1 MKLHLEKESECIT
14 LDDFKH
20 EMKEASKSFVYRTN
34 AIIGDDEEFSDV
46 NLGFPKVSSDKNNK
60 LVLSEKQIIE
70 LDKLAHQSYEVG
82 TNIYQ
87 EIINFFGSEVLNSDL
102 TINREKLGDIVFK
115 DKDKLIFLQNL
126 VWPKI
131 TIEVKKKLKTY
142 KKYSY
147 EKISIEST
155 LLFSGGWENFC
166 DKIWFVESSEK
177 NIKLRLTNF
186 RGMRE
191 DKVDSILELQSFIK
205 QNKKQVDQVIIN
217 NKNLLNLEDIIKR
230 KLKVV

>member
-1 MKLHLEKESECIT
+1 MFLKK
-14 LDDFKH
+14 K
-20 EMKEASKSFVYRTN
+20 R
-34 AIIGDDEEFSDV
+34 
-46 NLGFPKVSSDKNNK
+46 
-60 LVLSEKQIIE
+60 
-70 LDKLAHQSYEVG
+70 
-82 TNIYQ
+82 NIYQ

>member
-1 MKLHLEKESECIT
+1 M
-14 LDDFKH
+14 
-20 EMKEASKSFVYRTN
+20 
-34 AIIGDDEEFSDV
+34 
-46 NLGFPKVSSDKNNK
+46 
-60 LVLSEKQIIE
+60 
-70 LDKLAHQSYEVG
+70 
-82 TNIYQ
+82 
-87 EIINFFGSEVLNSDL
+87 
-102 TINREKLGDIVFK
+102 
-115 DKDKLIFLQNL
+115 
-126 VWPKI
+126 
-131 TIEVKKKLKTY
+131 
-142 KKYSY
+142 
-147 EKISIEST
+147 
-155 LLFSGGWENFC
+155 LFSGGWENFC

>member
-1 MKLHLEKESECIT
+1 MFPDKCPSCGSKTIKDINLTTKKEDAVRRCSSEDYFC
-14 LDDFKH
+14 
-20 EMKEASKSFVYRTN
+20 
-34 AIIGDDEEFSDV
+34 
-46 NLGFPKVSSDKNNK
+46 
-60 LVLSEKQIIE
+60 
-70 LDKLAHQSYEVG
+70 
-82 TNIYQ
+82 
-87 EIINFFGSEVLNSDL
+87 
-102 TINREKLGDIVFK
+102 
-115 DKDKLIFLQNL
+115 
-126 VWPKI
+126 
-131 TIEVKKKLKTY
+131 
-142 KKYSY
+142 

>member
-1 MKLHLEKESECIT
+1 M
-14 LDDFKH
+14 
-20 EMKEASKSFVYRTN
+20 
-34 AIIGDDEEFSDV
+34 
-46 NLGFPKVSSDKNNK
+46 
-60 LVLSEKQIIE
+60 LVLGITGLIGSGKSEVCKLLRNYGFQIIE

-87 EIINFFGSEVLNSDL
+87 EIINFFGSEVLNSNL

-230 KLKVV
+230 KLKAV